1 MEDTA
6 AGHWCDMQGHVAASA
21 GRSVT
26 LRSEEWAECVYV
38 TYNLHHNRL
47 DVGDA
52 SIMRAAQGDEA
63 VCVNP
68 CLISNSFKLSFISD
82 AFISK

>member
-1 MEDTA
+1 MKDTA

-21 GRSVT
+21 GRNVT
-26 LRSEEWAECVYV
+26 LRSEEWAECVYL

-52 SIMRAAQGDEA
+52 RLPEYNESGTRRGSWLCES
-63 VCVNP
+63 V
-68 CLISNSFKLSFISD
+68 SYF
-82 AFISK
+82 